1 MSEDRFICKLKIN
14 FLLHLHMFKSHFKI
28 IIFIILICIASSVCA
43 QKNLVPNWS
52 FEEYN
57 ACPNSSN
64 FSCFFPS
71 TTINSVKDWYCA
83 MTYNS
88 TPDYYNGC
96 SGFPYGY
103 NNWKGYQLPRSGE
116 AYLGGFMHPLNNPA
130 NIEYIQCTLKDS
142 LKPNVSYCVKY
153 FVNCA
158 DKAEYIIS
166 QHGAAFTYTKILEP
180 SITLPKYLNLTP
192 QVKNTLGNYIK
203 DTVNWMKIEGS
214 FIAMGG
220 EKYMT
225 LGSFGPQSLLDTLSL
240 PIPASIRTYMP
251 PYIYIDDV
259 SVEEVLNADAGA
271 NQTIACGDSVRLGLD
286 SAWAAS
292 YTWVP
297 STGLVNAQVPMPIA
311 HPTITTT
318 YTVTKQQCEVTT
330 TSTVTVFVTNTCPY
344 INYLDE
350 FIIPNVFT
358 PNGDNTNDAWQF
370 TLGLGNNLK
379 SLHIYNRWGLEIKSS
394 QIQTQSFIKWDG
406 YTTAGEPCTAGVY
419 FYTLEYSNVL
429 NEHKKLNGYITLIK

>member
-1 MSEDRFICKLKIN
+1 VYQPFFSLLFLQRTEIVWLKKTLCLIGVLRN
-14 FLLHLHMFKSHFKI
+14 
-28 IIFIILICIASSVCA
+28 ILFVLITITCDCTIS
-43 QKNLVPNWS
+43 P
-52 FEEYN
+52 
-57 ACPNSSN
+57 PTI
-64 FSCFFPS
+64 PS
-71 TTINSVKDWYCA
+71 LKDWYCA
-83 MTYNS
+83 MTYRS

-103 NNWKGYQLPRSGE
+103 SNWKGYQLPHSGE
-116 AYLGGFMHPLNNPA
+116 GYLGGFMHPTYNPF
-130 NIEYIQCTLKDS
+130 NIEYIQCTLKDT
-142 LKPNVSYCVKY
+142 LKPGVNYCVKY

-158 DKAEYIIS
+158 DQAEYIIS
-166 QHGAAFTYTKILEP
+166 QHGAVFTYTKILEP
-180 SITLPKYLNLTP
+180 SITLPKYLNLAP

-214 FIAMGG
+214 FIATGG
-220 EKYMT
+220 EYYMT
-225 LGSFGPQSLLDTLSL
+225 LGSFGSQSLLDTLAL
-240 PIPASIRTYMP
+240 PIPPSIKTYMP

-259 SVEEVLNADAGA
+259 SVEEVLNANAGA
-271 NQTIACGDSVRLGLD
+271 NQTIACGDSVRIGLD
-286 SAWAAS
+286 SAWAAN

-318 YTVTKQQCEVTT
+318 YTVTKQQCEITT

-344 INYLDE
+344 INYLDG
-350 FIIPNVFT
+350 FMIPNVFT
-358 PNGDNTNDAWQF
+358 PNGDNSNDVWQF

-379 SLHIYNRWGLEIKSS
+379 SLHIYDRWGLEVKSS

-429 NEHKKLNGYITLIK
+429 GEQNKLNGYITLIK